1 MGFLDWKMGQPLLKS
16 GPKTGQAHVWT
27 FNRLCMKNSLWEKS
41 YADHDSAGSCGRKT
55 LLSVNS
61 YSIDG
66 IAVRACRRS
75 SLEAMAQLTLY
86 RRSIE
91 E

>member
-1 MGFLDWKMGQPLLKS
+1 MGFLDWKIGQSLLKS
-16 GPKTGQAHVWT
+16 SPKTGQAHVWP

-41 YADHDSAGSCGRKT
+41 HADHHSAGSCGRKT

-61 YSIDG
+61 CSIDG
-66 IAVRACRRS
+66 IAVRACRRNN
-75 SLEAMAQLTLY
+75 LEAMAQLTLY
-86 RRSIE
+86 GRSIE